1 MTGFVQ
7 IATTIDDEE
16 GARMLAHHLVAGHW
30 AACVQ
35 VVGPIESTY
44 QWEGRV
50 ETAREWQCL
59 IKAREDRFAD
69 IAAAIREIHPYETP
83 EIVAVPI
90 SMGSDKYLAW
100 LHEVL
105 EEKNHHS

>member
-1 MTGFVQ
+1 MTGFIQ

-16 GARMLAHHLVAGHW
+16 GARRLARHLVAGRW

-44 QWEGRV
+44 QWEGRI

-59 IKAREDRFAD
+59 IKAREDLFTEIDAV
-69 IAAAIREIHPYETP
+69 IREIHPYEIP

-90 SMGSDKYLAW
+90 CRGSYKYLAW
-100 LHEVL
+100 LHEIL
-105 EEKNHHS
+105 GEKN

>member
-1 MTGFVQ
+1 MTGFIQ

-16 GARMLAHHLVAGHW
+16 GARRLARHLVAGRW

-44 QWEGRV
+44 QWEGRI

-59 IKAREDRFAD
+59 IKAREDLFTEIDAV
-69 IAAAIREIHPYETP
+69 IREIHPYEIP

-90 SMGSDKYLAW
+90 CRGSDKYLAW
-100 LHEVL
+100 LHEIL
-105 EEKNHHS
+105 GEKN

>member
-1 MTGFVQ
+1 MTGFIR

-16 GARMLAHHLVAGHW
+16 GARRLARHLVAGRW

-44 QWEGRV
+44 QWEGRI

-59 IKAREDRFAD
+59 IKAREDLFTEIDAV
-69 IAAAIREIHPYETP
+69 IREIHPYEIP

-90 SMGSDKYLAW
+90 CRGSDKYLAW
-100 LHEVL
+100 LHEIL
-105 EEKNHHS
+105 GEKN

>member
-1 MTGFVQ
+1 MTGFIQ

-16 GARMLAHHLVAGHW
+16 GARRLARHLVAGSW

-59 IKAREDRFAD
+59 IKAREDLFTEIDAV
-69 IAAAIREIHPYETP
+69 IREIHPYEIP

-90 SMGSDKYLAW
+90 CRGSDKYLAW
-100 LHEVL
+100 LHEIL
-105 EEKNHHS
+105 GEKN